1 MNKNLTR
8 KRKTKNPCYVCG
20 MSMENCFCSE
30 VEQIEVNTRLLLVVH
45 SKELKRTTNTGR
57 LAVHSLGNSQLLVRG
72 EMGNP
77 LNLSPFLNGEYE
89 SLLLF
94 PSKEAEELTPEV
106 LKRFRRPIQLIVPD
120 GNWRQ
125 ASKLEIRQ
133 KEISHLPKVM
143 IKEKNEAAFHLRKE
157 NSIYGMST
165 LEAIAKAMGIL
176 EGKDV
181 EQRLQHLYQLKL
193 QRTLKGRGIKIENRY

>member
-8 KRKTKNPCYVCG
+8 KRKTKNPCNVCG

-106 LKRFRRPIQLIVPD
+106 LKRIRRPIQLIVPD

>member
-1 MNKNLTR
+1 
-8 KRKTKNPCYVCG
+8 
-20 MSMENCFCSE
+20 MENCFCSE

>member
-20 MSMENCFCSE
+20 MSIENCFCSE
-30 VEQIEVNTRLLLVVH
+30 VEHIEVNTRLLLVVH

-94 PSKEAEELTPEV
+94 PSKEAVELTPEV

-176 EGKDV
+176 ERKDV

>member
-1 MNKNLTR
+1 
-8 KRKTKNPCYVCG
+8 
-20 MSMENCFCSE
+20 MENCFCSE
-30 VEQIEVNTRLLLVVH
+30 IEQIEVNTRLLLVVH
-45 SKELKRTTNTGR
+45 SRELKRTTNSGR
-57 LAVHSLGNSQLLVRG
+57 LAVHSLKNSQLLVRG

-77 LNLSPFLNGEYE
+77 LNLSPFLHSEYQ

-94 PSKEAEELTPEV
+94 PSKEAEELTLEV
-106 LKRFRRPIQLIVPD
+106 LKRFPRPVQLIVPD

-165 LEAIAKAMGIL
+165 LEAIAKAMGVL

-181 EQRLQHLYQLKL
+181 EQKLQHLYQLKL
-193 QRTLKGRGIKIENRY
+193 QRTLKGRGIKIEKMY